1 MALAAS
7 CVLAACAR
15 PPSAETFRG
24 PTMGTTY
31 SVQVTQLP
39 DGLSRGDLQSAIDAV
54 LDETNRVF
62 STYDPDSEVSRFN
75 SRQETSPVPVS
86 EQLASLVQVSE
97 RIGAATDGAFDITVA
112 PLVRAWGFGSGSVV
126 EGGTPGPDQ
135 LATLRSSVGHDK
147 LQLVDGGRALQKLVP
162 TLQLDFDGIAPG
174 RAVDEIVG
182 RFEALGVGDYLVEI
196 GGEVRARGQSPAGR
210 AWRVAVEVPVAGD
223 RKPYTLVEL
232 DGLAV
237 STSGDYRD
245 FRIVDGHRVSHTI
258 DPRTGAP
265 VTHGL
270 ASVCVVH
277 PSAAHAD
284 AYATAIMVLGPEEGL
299 ATATRLG
306 LAALLIE
313 RTADGQQFTERT
325 TPAFDRLRRDVD

>member
-1 MALAAS
+1 LAAGLL
-7 CVLAACAR
+7 LAACTR
-15 PPSAETFRG
+15 PPSPETLRG
-24 PTMGTTY
+24 DTMGTTY
-31 SVQVTQLP
+31 SVQVTRLP
-39 DGLSRGDLQSAIDAV
+39 DGVSRVDLQSAIEAV
-54 LDETNRVF
+54 LDETNRIF

-75 SRQETSPVPVS
+75 ARQETSPVGVSVQLGSLVAVS
-86 EQLASLVQVSE
+86 EE
-97 RIGAATDGAFDITVA
+97 IGAATGGAFDITVA
-112 PLVRAWGFGSGSVV
+112 PLVRAWGFGAGSAVD
-126 EGGTPGPDQ
+126 GAAPGPGE
-135 LATLRSSVGHDK
+135 LATLRASVGRDK
-147 LQLVDGGRALQKLVP
+147 LLLVDDGRALRKLVP

-174 RAVDEIVG
+174 RAVDGIAE
-182 RFEALGVGDYLVEI
+182 RFAALGVHDYLVEI

-210 AWRVAVEVPVAGD
+210 AWRVAVEVPLAGE
-223 RKPYTLVEL
+223 RKPYALVEL

-277 PSAAHAD
+277 PSAAYAD
-284 AYATAIMVLGPEEGL
+284 AYATALMVLGPEEGL
-299 ATATRLG
+299 ATASRLG

-313 RTADGQQFTERT
+313 RAGDGKDFTERT